1 MKLYNTQ
8 NSTQISEAVQDA
20 RKDPHALPSS
30 FLCVYMCV
38 FISWGLVTT
47 SRFRNNGPRAD
58 ILHMDRCGE
67 KNLIPTFS
75 LFLFLSLFPYFP
87 FVSLYFSKHH
97 ISPYSPSSLIFDQ
110 RDCAPFSQSEHCP
123 LLVLMCFII
132 LLIQYSTVQDR

>member
-75 LFLFLSLFPYFP
+75 LSLSIFSFCISLFLKASYLT
-87 FVSLYFSKHH
+87 L
-97 ISPYSPSSLIFDQ
+97 
-110 RDCAPFSQSEHCP
+110 
-123 LLVLMCFII
+123 
-132 LLIQYSTVQDR
+132 